1 MTVKQKEAFMAR
13 SPDSVLSCVDMNG
26 DVLPDAVFRYAF
38 RQLLGNNGYVHV
50 VDVPETFDHVA
61 FLKEMGE
68 FQPTPT
74 GTLVG
79 DVKPERGMDDVNHG
93 QNRGGLTPH
102 TEGYEFHGLP
112 PRYLALWCVNPPAGQ
127 GGETTIFDGNR
138 ILAEFADDERDH
150 LTTTAYRWGSTEG
163 LARHGVR
170 PSAEHPVLEE
180 HGGELILRFST
191 NYLVVP
197 EGDEIARRLI
207 DRGNELYA
215 GNHIAVR
222 YQKRDLLIW
231 DNWRMLH
238 SRNAFED
245 PERHLKRV
253 QIAA

>member
-1 MTVKQKEAFMAR
+1 MAR
-13 SPDSVLSCVDMNG
+13 NPDSVLSCVDMNG
-26 DVLPDAVFRYAF
+26 DVLADGVLRYAF

-50 VDVPETFDHVA
+50 VNVPESFDHVE

-74 GTLVG
+74 GTVVG

-112 PRYLALWCVNPPAGQ
+112 PRYLGLWCVNPPAGQ

-138 ILAEFADDERDH
+138 VLTEFTDDERVH
-150 LTTTAYRWGSTEG
+150 LRDTAYRWGSTEG

-170 PSAEHPVLEE
+170 PTAEHPVLEE
-180 HGGELILRFST
+180 HDGETIFRFST

-197 EGDEIARRLI
+197 DGDDVARRVI
-207 DRGNELYA
+207 DRGNELFA
-215 GNHIAVR
+215 ERHIAVR
-222 YQKRDLLIW
+222 YRRHDLLVW